1 MGTFRT
7 SFKLYGKEGTWK
19 DCILY
24 EGRFSYASGYEYAKI
39 SDLSQRG
46 TALSTTYATLGVNE
60 QDIINFEGGYMGNDH
75 KGVYFVGK
83 GRSSPEVKYTHAPSG
98 IAPQEYYAA
107 CLGGSVYWWKDGNK
121 TIFARINGDSKNNG
135 ISNDVIAEFE
145 LPAGYYFLPLHRYNA
160 GITVPLRAYNGSSNQ
175 AAFYLLNTATGTV
188 ENVGTITAGTTNCN
202 SLVLDDGTEYH
213 FLWNGSSKWLARFK
227 DGVSTITSLSISGT
241 YSNAALYYDKTAQK
255 LVLYLGN
262 VTASGTSRTFATK
275 GYQLDP
281 DTYAETELTLPTA
294 LTIDVDSSGDSGYGN
309 RDTAQAVA
317 LLNGTSSTQTSYG
330 KNTYDGKICLDNP
343 VTPFNYA
350 YFDANTGKRTP
361 QQFLFLHGWSG
372 YNYYSEPH
380 RVAYIDNLYY
390 ETSANNIV
398 YVRATQG

>member
-1 MGTFRT
+1 MGTFST

-19 DCILY
+19 DCVLY

-46 TALSTTYATLGVNE
+46 SAISTTYATLGINE

-83 GRSSPEVKYTHAPSG
+83 GRTSPEVKYTHAPSG
-98 IAPQEYYAA
+98 IAPADYYAS

-135 ISNDVIAEFE
+135 ITNEVFAEFE

-160 GITVPLRAYNGSSNQ
+160 GITVPLRAYNGSVNQ
-175 AAFYLLNTATGTV
+175 SAFYLLNTATGTV

-262 VTASGTSRTFATK
+262 VTASGTSRTFATN
-275 GYQLDP
+275 GYQIDP
-281 DTYAETELTLPTA
+281 DTYAETELTLPTYI
-294 LTIDVDSSGDSGYGN
+294 TVDVDSSGDSGYGN
-309 RDTAQAVA
+309 RDTAQAAV
-317 LLNGTSSTQTSYG
+317 LLNGTSSTQTEYG
-330 KNTYDGKICLDNP
+330 KNTYDGKIVIDNP
-343 VTPFNYA
+343 VTQFNYA
-350 YFDANTGKRTP
+350 YFDASTGKRTP
-361 QQFLFLHGWSG
+361 QQFLILHGWSG

-380 RVAYIDNLYY
+380 RVCYIDNLYY
-390 ETSANNIV
+390 ESSANNIV